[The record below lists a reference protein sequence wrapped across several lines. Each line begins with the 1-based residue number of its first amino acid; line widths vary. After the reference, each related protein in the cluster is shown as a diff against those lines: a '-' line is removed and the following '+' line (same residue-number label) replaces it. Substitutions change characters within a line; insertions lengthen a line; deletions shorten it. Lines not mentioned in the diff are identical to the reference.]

1 MARPRRAAERMGE
14 MSNVQVEGI
23 TVISSTL
30 PPMAANMTLHDW
42 YAGMAMQGMLSAS
55 ENYQTI
61 ELAKYAFDVA
71 DAMMAARKK

>member
-1 MARPRRAAERMGE
+1 
-14 MSNVQVEGI
+14 MSNVRVEGA
-23 TVISSTL
+23 TVVSSAL
-30 PPMAANMTLHDW
+30 PPMAGNMTLHDW